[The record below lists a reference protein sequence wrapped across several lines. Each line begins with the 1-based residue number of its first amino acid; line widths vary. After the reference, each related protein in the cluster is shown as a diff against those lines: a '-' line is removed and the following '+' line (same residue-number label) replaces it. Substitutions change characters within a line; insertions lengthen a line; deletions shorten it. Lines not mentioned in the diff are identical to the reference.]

1 MKMSDNTILITG
13 GGSGIGRG
21 LAQAFH
27 RLGNQVIIAGRRLD
41 RLQATIDANPGM
53 VAVELDV
60 RDPRAIRRVTAEIV
74 TPHPSLNVLINN
86 AGIMQLDDVAKA
98 ADEDLLTATIDTNL
112 SSTIRMSGALVVH
125 LKTRPDPVII
135 NVSSVLG
142 FVPMAAA
149 AIYSATKAAIHSY
162 TLSQRYKLRAAGIRV
177 IEIAPPWVRTE
188 LLNSLEEA
196 RAMPFDEF
204 ISSTMAQLAT
214 DSEEIL
220 VGRAVQLRANAGPT
234 EHNGVSVFNDRLAA
248 GPPLDSGRT
257 ASAA

>member
-1 MKMSDNTILITG
+1 MNMSDNTILITG

-21 LAQAFH
+21 LAEGFH
-27 RLGNQVIIAGRRLD
+27 RLGNQVIIAGRRQA
-41 RLQATIDANPGM
+41 RLQAAIDANPGM

-60 RDPRAIRRVTAEIV
+60 RDPRAIRRVTAEIIRR
-74 TPHPSLNVLINN
+74 HPSLNVLINN
-86 AGIMQLDDVAKA
+86 AGIMQLDAVGGAV
-98 ADEDLLTATIDTNL
+98 DEDLLSATLDTNL
-112 SSTIRMSGALVVH
+112 SSTIRMSGALVAH
-125 LKTRPDPVII
+125 LKTISDPVII

-149 AIYSATKAAIHSY
+149 AIYSATKAAVHSY
-162 TLSQRYKLRAAGIRV
+162 SLSQRYVLRAAGFRV

-188 LLNSLEEA
+188 LLNSLEET

-204 ISSTMAQLAT
+204 ISSAMAQLAT

-234 EHNGVSVFNDRLAA
+234 EHEGVDKFNDRFAA
-248 GPPLDSGRT
+248 APPLASGRT